1 MASVNKVILVWNLG
15 KDPEVRHF
23 EIGGSLARFPLAT
36 SETFTRIE
44 SGEKVTHSVWHTVV
58 TRGGLAAKVVE
69 PYIKKGASVYI
80 EGRLRTRSW
89 EDKDGNTRYITEILC
104 DNLEMLG
111 GRKSEQVEATP
122 TMVKETEL
130 PTPEP
135 GDDLPF

>member
-1 MASVNKVILVWNLG
+1 MASVNKVILVGNLG

-23 EIGGSLARFPLAT
+23 ENGGSLARFPLAT
-36 SETFTRIE
+36 SETFKRKDSE
-44 SGEKVTHSVWHTVV
+44 EKVTHTEWHTVV

-69 PYIKKGASVYI
+69 PYIKKGDSVYI

-89 EDKDGNTRYITEILC
+89 EDKDGNNRYTTEVLC
-104 DNLEMLG
+104 DKLEMLG
-111 GRKSEQVEATP
+111 GRKSEQIDTTP
-122 TMVKETEL
+122 TVEKEPGL

>member
-1 MASVNKVILVWNLG
+1 MASVNKVILVGNLG

-23 EIGGSLARFPLAT
+23 EDGGSLATFSIAT
-36 SETFTRIE
+36 SDSYIKKD
-44 SGEKVTHSVWHTVV
+44 SGEKIVRTEWHNVV

-69 PYIKKGASVYI
+69 PYLKKGQSVYI
-80 EGRLRTRSW
+80 EGRLRTRSS
-89 EDKDGNTRYITEILC
+89 EDKDGNTRYTTEVVC

-111 GRKSEQVEATP
+111 GKRSEDVANTA
-122 TMVKETEL
+122 VSAKEPEL

>member
-1 MASVNKVILVWNLG
+1 MASVNKVILVGNLG

-23 EIGGSLARFPLAT
+23 ENGGSLATFPIAT
-36 SETFTRIE
+36 SESYVQKD
-44 SGEKVTHSVWHTVV
+44 SGEKITRTEWHNIV

-69 PYIKKGASVYI
+69 PYLKKGQSVYI

-89 EDKDGNTRYITEILC
+89 QDKEDNTRYTTEIIC

-111 GRKSEQVEATP
+111 SKRSEDADKTTSQND
-122 TMVKETEL
+122 L
-130 PTPEP
+130 PKPEN